1 MNPVRAAKS
10 SPRGLFVRPK
20 ERHAKLVDVLQDNLA
35 PSPLSASLP
44 GSPFVRLRALLDAH
58 APSAPPVSLAL
69 GEPQHGAPDFVLAE
83 LARPTADYGKY
94 PPITGTPEWR
104 HAVSDWL
111 GRRFGLDAALL
122 ETPSQI
128 LPLNGTREGLF
139 LAMQLAPQKP
149 DGRVAMPDP
158 FYQVYAAAALAAQAQ
173 PVYLPA
179 PRATGFLPD
188 LDAIAPETY
197 DKLQALYLCS
207 PANPQGAIA
216 DAAYLRKALALARA
230 HGFLLL
236 VDECYAEI
244 YDAPHVAPPVSM
256 LEIMQAE
263 ADDNAPVIVFHSL
276 SKRSNLPGLRS
287 GFCAGGRDIMQRFAA
302 LRQIAGPQSPLP
314 VLNAAMLAWQ
324 DDDHVAANRALY
336 VAKCDD
342 AEAQCDGRFGFYRP
356 PGGFFLWLDVGD
368 SAAATLHLW
377 QAQGVRVLPG
387 AYLTRLADTPQ
398 DPASNYIRVALVAPP
413 EESHAA
419 IARLVAGL
427 EDFTNGSKPVA
438 GGTK

>member
-1 MNPVRAAKS
+1 M
-10 SPRGLFVRPK
+10 
-20 ERHAKLVDVLQDNLA
+20 DVLQDNLA

-58 APSAPPVSLAL
+58 APGAPPVSLAL

-244 YDAPHVAPPVSM
+244 YDAPHVAPPPSI

-263 ADDNAPVIVFHSL
+263 GDANAPVMAFHSL

-287 GFCAGGRDIMQRFAA
+287 GFCAGGRDIMQRFAD

-324 DDDHVAANRALY
+324 DDAHVAANRALY
-336 VAKCDD
+336 SVKFDD
-342 AEAQCDGRFGFYRP
+342 AEAQCADRFGFYRP

-368 SAAATLHLW
+368 SAAAALHLW
-377 QAQGVRVLPG
+377 RTQGVRVLPG

-398 DPASNYIRVALVAPP
+398 DPASRYIRVALVAPP
-413 EESHAA
+413 DASQAA
-419 IARLVAGL
+419 MARLVAGL
-427 EDFTNGSKPVA
+427 TDFANGGKAVA
-438 GGTK
+438 GGAK